1 MALMEFKGTAAKI
14 QDVSLTENLKFQFS
28 VTLMGKSSWLMA
40 HSSWPEMSFYQSG
53 GHGRPCAFGRVRP
66 AEVK

>member
-40 HSSWPEMSFYQSG
+40 HSSWPEG
-53 GHGRPCAFGRVRP
+53 
-66 AEVK
+66 